1 MLFPSDGVISSKT
14 PEFHAVILA
23 GYGNNLDP
31 LVDDEKGVHKALL
44 PIGNQPMV
52 SYALQ
57 WLEEARVFDVLFI
70 TPQSHKVAIQ
80 HHLSSQNSSWPS
92 LRVELESVDDEEA
105 ESLGAADLLRMFAD
119 RIQSDA
125 IVLPCDFVPP
135 PSLPLNLL
143 LNAHRVDVEDPVMT
157 ALLVETGEEVK
168 DGPVPTLMGL
178 HAQSNTLLFVDDN
191 ADPEDDVALRM
202 NMLWRYPRVKMTNR
216 LTDSHVYVFRRSVFD
231 LLQQK
236 DEISSVREQLV
247 PFLCKLQYQPRR
259 REKYG
264 PIISP
269 NANMQELALEH
280 STTYTPPP
288 SQRNHASREKPI
300 HKSVVSTPFTQSGAS
315 TPPGESVPA
324 SQAAEEPEG
333 SPSDYPIRC
342 NVVVHK
348 DGYAARANTLG
359 TYFELNRQCLRT
371 TATAPVTGEGIDGK
385 AQVSPDS
392 LVGASTR
399 IAERTTVKKCVI
411 GKHCLIGKNV
421 RISGSVLMDHVEVQ
435 DGAKIENCIISSN
448 CRIGKNASLRDC
460 QLQTGWVVDDEASH
474 KGERLKRFEAYG
486 DDD

>member
-1 MLFPSDGVISSKT
+1 MLFPNNDGAISSKT

-52 SYALQ
+52 SYTLQ

-70 TPQSHKVAIQ
+70 TPQSHKAAIQ
-80 HHLSSQNSSWPS
+80 HHLSSSNSSWPS

-119 RIQSDA
+119 RIHSDA
-125 IVLPCDFVPP
+125 VVLPCDFVPP

-143 LNAHRVDVEDPVMT
+143 LNAHRVDVEDPVIT
-157 ALLVETGEEVK
+157 ALLVETGEEMK
-168 DGPVPTLMGL
+168 DGPIPTLMGL

-191 ADPEDDVALRM
+191 ADPDDDVALRM
-202 NMLWRYPRVKMTNR
+202 NMLWRYPRVQLTNR
-216 LTDSHVYVFRRSVFD
+216 LMDSHVYIFRRTIFD

-236 DEISSVREQLV
+236 DDISSVREQLV

-259 REKYG
+259 RQKYG
-264 PIISP
+264 PIINP
-269 NANMQELALEH
+269 NANLQELALEH
-280 STTYTPPP
+280 STTYTPSPAQKP
-288 SQRNHASREKPI
+288 RLSREQPI
-300 HKSVVSTPFTQSGAS
+300 HKSIVSTPFYPRSGAS
-315 TPPGESVPA
+315 TPAVDSVAA
-324 SQAAEEPEG
+324 SQIADEPEEA
-333 SPSDYPIRC
+333 PSDYPIRC
-342 NVVVHK
+342 NVLVHRLK

-371 TATAPVTGEGIDGK
+371 TATAPVTGEGIDPK

-411 GKHCLIGKNV
+411 GKHCIIGKNV
-421 RISGSVLMDHVEVQ
+421 RMSGSVLMDHVEVH
-435 DGAKIENCIISSN
+435 DG
-448 CRIGKNASLRDC
+448 
-460 QLQTGWVVDDEASH
+460 
-474 KGERLKRFEAYG
+474 
-486 DDD
+486 